1 MTMSMT
7 TKGAA
12 SPRFVSDVAAAACG
26 HWPDLLAAVGID
38 TPHRGKHG
46 PCPACGGKDRFRLD
60 DREGRGT
67 WICNQCGNGDGL
79 DLLVRVTG
87 KSTKEAAEL
96 LAPLVGL
103 SAGGLDPAERERI
116 QRQQQAKTEQE
127 RQRAE
132 QQRQKAARR
141 AADIMADTGLGE
153 SPYLERKGFGSHLS
167 AVNRTLIREGGENF
181 PAGSLVIPLTN
192 EAGEL
197 LNVQLIRADGSKRY
211 LAGGQKAGA
220 YHRIEGGELVA
231 ICEGYA
237 TGLSVHQATGASIYC
252 AMDCSNLSAVAQ
264 IASRQHPE
272 ARILLCGDN
281 DEGTQGNPGKTKAEQ
296 AAAAIGGLIALPPIA
311 GDWNDYHQ
319 AHGLTK
325 TQEAI
330 MSASATPTPN
340 HPQDQDASQK
350 DWAPWQAEVVP
361 LHPVRD
367 DETAEGQSLP
377 AGFEIRGDRLCVWE
391 QVGRGD
397 DSRQEL
403 VPISSPV
410 RVLAETSDEH
420 GRGYGRLLEWQDSA
434 GRARQWAMPVRS
446 LVPRNGEEVF
456 AALLD
461 AGLPF
466 IELGHKRKLSAY
478 LMACQPERRITCVER
493 TGWHGRAYVL
503 PQGSIG
509 PDAEGVILQTAGY
522 AANDFTERGSL
533 SEWQQGVAGLAVGNS
548 RLCFALSLAFAAP
561 LLSLVGMEGGGFHLK
576 GESTD
581 GKTTIMKAAAS
592 VYGNPDR
599 YSQTWRA
606 TGNAIEGIASRRND
620 ALLCLDELGELDGR
634 EAGQVA
640 YMLANG
646 QGKGRSKQDGELR
659 ERKAWRLLFLS
670 TGELSLEDHAASA
683 GQRTQAGMEVR
694 TIQIPSDTGHHGAFE
709 WLHGMEGGR
718 TFADTLKANADRQHG
733 SAFRTYVEALAGDL
747 EAHSERL
754 RAEIKRIAAE
764 LTPQGAGNQVGR
776 AINRFA
782 LVAAAGELATRLG
795 VTGWPEG
802 EAIRAV
808 RVCLKAWLAERGH
821 LGNKEDAATLEQ
833 VRGFVT
839 AHQYTRFADWFD
851 ANHRPANMV
860 GFRKVE
866 SDGVSFFVLPPGWA
880 EITKGRDPKRAA
892 HLCLEAGYLL
902 TGKDKKRLQRLSR
915 LPGMGKAVRV
925 YVLTERVL
933 ADEGDGQEDE

>member
-1 MTMSMT
+1 MTAS

-12 SPRFVSDVAAAACG
+12 SPSFVSDVTAAACG

-141 AADIMADTGLGE
+141 AADIMADTGQGE

-330 MSASATPTPN
+330 MSASTAPTTSN
-340 HPQDQDASQK
+340 QVNEKDLTAGQTLGGITKSQGETAKQSKDASQK
-350 DWAPWQAEVVP
+350 EGAPWLAEVIPLQPEHESPAPMIDKMSASQRATLLIERLGEVAINMEAERVYHYSGSLWEPLTDTELRREMAAIFTEHSAPFSDKGVGAAVSTMKLMIPALGQPAADLIGFANGVYDMAARRFRPHSPSDGLLNHNGINYAQP
-361 LHPVRD
+361 LHGECIEHHAPSF
-367 DETAEGQSLP
+367 TKWLNHAAEGD
-377 AGFEIRGDRLCVWE
+377 AGKMERIKAALFM
-391 QVGRGD
+391 
-397 DSRQEL
+397 
-403 VPISSPV
+403 
-410 RVLAETSDEH
+410 VLANRYDWQ
-420 GRGYGRLLEWQDSA
+420 LFLEVTGEGGSGKSVFANIAAMLAGGPRNTGSGNMAALDYA
-434 GRARQWAMPVRS
+434 RGRAQFVDKRLILLPDQPKYIGDGSGIKAITGGDMVEIDGKYEKQFAAVIQAVVLATNNEPMVITE
-446 LVPRNGEEVF
+446 RNGGV
-456 AALLD
+456 
-461 AGLPF
+461 
-466 IELGHKRKLSAY
+466 S
-478 LMACQPERRITCVER
+478 RRR
-493 TGWHGRAYVL
+493 
-503 PQGSIG
+503 
-509 PDAEGVILQTAGY
+509 VI
-522 AANDFTERGSL
+522 FTFNQVVTE
-533 SEWQQGVAGLAVGNS
+533 ADKD
-548 RLCFALSLAFAAP
+548 P
-561 LLSLVGMEGGGFHLK
+561 LL
-576 GESTD
+576 GE
-581 GKTTIMKAAAS
+581 K
-592 VYGNPDR
+592 
-599 YSQTWRA
+599 
-606 TGNAIEGIASRRND
+606 
-620 ALLCLDELGELDGR
+620 
-634 EAGQVA
+634 
-640 YMLANG
+640 
-646 QGKGRSKQDGELR
+646 
-659 ERKAWRLLFLS
+659 
-670 TGELSLEDHAASA
+670 
-683 GQRTQAGMEVR
+683 
-694 TIQIPSDTGHHGAFE
+694 
-709 WLHGMEGGR
+709 
-718 TFADTLKANADRQHG
+718 
-733 SAFRTYVEALAGDL
+733 
-747 EAHSERL
+747 
-754 RAEIKRIAAE
+754 IAAE
-764 LTPQGAGNQVGR
+764 LPVVIRHLLTLFADPERARRRLLEQRCSDDALTIKRATDPVIDLCAMLAFMDEPKGLFMGGNSSVKQEPRRYLYHLYLAYLDYHGLGR
-776 AINRFA
+776 PLSVQKFSQA
-782 LVAAAGELATRLG
+782 VKS
-795 VTGWPEG
+795 
-802 EAIRAV
+802 AV
-808 RVCLKAWLAERGH
+808 RELGGAYMTRKVKGYTQTNAEPT
-821 LGNKEDAATLEQ
+821 DAAEVFMPQ
-833 VRGFVT
+833 
-839 AHQYTRFADWFD
+839 
-851 ANHRPANMV
+851 
-860 GFRKVE
+860 
-866 SDGVSFFVLPPGWA
+866 
-880 EITKGRDPKRAA
+880 
-892 HLCLEAGYLL
+892 
-902 TGKDKKRLQRLSR
+902 
-915 LPGMGKAVRV
+915 AVHI
-925 YVLTERVL
+925 E
-933 ADEGDGQEDE
+933 E